1 MEKEDEDF
9 LILDDDEYKSTEL
22 PDSSKKTIFN
32 IRNDIVNQFS
42 KIKKITH
49 SNKEKIPKNLD
60 LEDFSS
66 LELDGVYEFDWDIR
80 GMDCPDCA
88 MKASK
93 AIRRLSG
100 IEDCSVSA
108 TEGRVN
114 ISLDVARG
122 KTSKVSSLLDK
133 LGHSADVDWFSVAG
147 QKISDIEY
155 RTCLLYTSPSPRDS

>member
-22 PDSSKKTIFN
+22 PDSSKKPIFN

-49 SNKEKIPKNLD
+49 SNKEKIPKTLD

-100 IEDCSVSA
+100 IEDL
-108 TEGRVN
+108 
-114 ISLDVARG
+114 SLI
-122 KTSKVSSLLDK
+122 
-133 LGHSADVDWFSVAG
+133 H
-147 QKISDIEY
+147 I
-155 RTCLLYTSPSPRDS
+155 